1 MSGQCK
7 QCGQAFIQQDA
18 AIPVAAVEPTAK
30 VPHYSYIILG
40 IQAKTIAETSLKT
53 QVKQDSCEHTGHNW
67 QRQFA
72 ALSACQ
78 YFTMLLIVS
87 QWICWKEKNYKV

>member
-1 MSGQCK
+1 MSGKCK
-7 QCGQAFIQQDA
+7 QCGQAFIQQDT
-18 AIPVAAVEPTAK
+18 AIPAAAVEPTTK
-30 VPHYSYIILG
+30 VPHYSYILLG
-40 IQAKTIAETSLKT
+40 IQAKIIAETSLKT

-67 QRQFA
+67 QCQFA

-87 QWICWKEKNYKV
+87 QWICWQEKNYKV